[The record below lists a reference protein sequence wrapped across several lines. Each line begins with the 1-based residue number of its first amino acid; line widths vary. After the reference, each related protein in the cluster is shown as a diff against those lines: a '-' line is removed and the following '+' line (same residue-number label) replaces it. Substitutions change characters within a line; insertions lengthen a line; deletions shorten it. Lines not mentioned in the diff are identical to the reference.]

1 MKHLIKLVY
10 KEWMEVKITEDN
22 LQYEGQVLR
31 GLCYFVGEILV
42 CSQKINKEQSKVI
55 LRFLKAKATQL
66 QGIKEYDM
74 YWFPMYSI
82 EPHIT
87 PKEAYKHR
95 KEFLEK
101 ILKK

>member
-42 CSQKINKEQSKVI
+42 CSQKIKESGLAGIPLQRVVGADTFTPLAGAAFLVI
-55 LRFLKAKATQL
+55 PSEDQIVAAAARLRRSAFSRRSQPR
-66 QGIKEYDM
+66 G
-74 YWFPMYSI
+74 
-82 EPHIT
+82 
-87 PKEAYKHR
+87 
-95 KEFLEK
+95 
-101 ILKK
+101 